1 MKDYIKFFEEFL
13 KKEIDYDNPKN
24 LYEPVKYLL
33 DSGGKRLRP
42 LITLFVSDLF
52 TGNITNALSAS
63 AALEIFH
70 NFTLAHD
77 DIMDNSIM
85 RRGKKTINSKWDN
98 NTGILSGDVMLI
110 ISYEILN
117 KYDESKY
124 ILLSKQLTQT
134 SRLVCEG
141 QQNDMDFSL
150 KKDVL
155 EADYFEMIENKTAV
169 LIGCS
174 FMFGGIVSDL
184 NTKNVNV
191 LYEVGKNLGIA
202 FQLEDDLL
210 DCFGDEAKF
219 GKKIGGDILEK
230 KKTLL
235 YIYTQAN
242 LDNNKRVEFENIFF
256 SDHSKESIKIDTIK
270 SFYETSGAVEYL
282 KNKVQEYSEHAKK
295 LVNQMQIDATSPNE
309 LPDIDSYTAL
319 MNAYIEEQQS
329 LISIIE
335 SEVNEIKS
343 DVNATM
349 PNIQCSKSNEE
360 GTVTITCLA
369 EKVHDLLI
377 QMEDYSGVSDH
388 YSSMKLSGLGSVPI

>member
-1 MKDYIKFFEEFL
+1 MTDYIKIFENFL

-117 KYDESKY
+117 KYDDSKY
-124 ILLSKQLTQT
+124 ILLCKQLTQT

-155 EADYFEMIENKTAV
+155 EDDYFKMIENKTAV

-184 NTKNVNV
+184 NTKDITI

-210 DCFGDEAKF
+210 DCFGDQAKF
-219 GKKIGGDILEK
+219 GKKIGGDIIEQ

-235 YIYTQAN
+235 FIFTQAKLN
-242 LDNNKRVEFENIFF
+242 GDQRVEFENVFF
-256 SDHSKESIKIDTIK
+256 SNKIDDLEKINSIKTFYK
-270 SFYETSGAVEYL
+270 SSGAIDYL
-282 KNKVQEYSEHAKK
+282 KNKVEQYSANAKN
-295 LVNQMQIDATSPNE
+295 LINDLQID
-309 LPDIDSYTAL
+309 
-319 MNAYIEEQQS
+319 
-329 LISIIE
+329 
-335 SEVNEIKS
+335 
-343 DVNATM
+343 
-349 PNIQCSKSNEE
+349 
-360 GTVTITCLA
+360 
-369 EKVHDLLI
+369 
-377 QMEDYSGVSDH
+377 
-388 YSSMKLSGLGSVPI
+388 SGLKLKLNNFSEKLLNREI

>member
-1 MKDYIKFFEEFL
+1 MTDYIKIFEEFL
-13 KKEIDYDNPKN
+13 EKEIDYDYPNN

-52 TGNITNALSAS
+52 TGNITNALPAS

-77 DIMDNSIM
+77 DIMDNSLM

-117 KYDESKY
+117 KYEDDKY

-150 KKDVL
+150 KKDVI
-155 EADYFEMIENKTAV
+155 EDDYFEMIENKTAV

-184 NTKNVNV
+184 NTKDINI
-191 LYEVGKNLGIA
+191 LYEAGKNLGIA

-235 YIYTQAN
+235 YIHTQSK
-242 LDNNKRVEFENIFF
+242 LDNDKRVEFENMFF
-256 SDHSKESIKIDTIK
+256 SDNIEESIKIDSIK
-270 SFYETSGAVEYL
+270 RFYVTSGALEYL
-282 KNKVQEYSEHAKK
+282 KNKVQEYSNNAKRLINQMLIDNNKK
-295 LVNQMQIDATSPNE
+295 LE
-309 LPDIDSYTAL
+309 L
-319 MNAYIEEQQS
+319 NKF
-329 LISIIE
+329 
-335 SEVNEIKS
+335 SERLLNREI
-343 DVNATM
+343 
-349 PNIQCSKSNEE
+349 
-360 GTVTITCLA
+360 
-369 EKVHDLLI
+369 
-377 QMEDYSGVSDH
+377 
-388 YSSMKLSGLGSVPI
+388 